1 MNGVKPKEEYVL
13 RKSSLL
19 RENSSMKF
27 PEEGR
32 TGRKK
37 AGLVFSS
44 QMAES
49 EPFESHRSELD

>member
-1 MNGVKPKEEYVL
+1 MKPKEEYVL